1 MKGHTKNNT
10 RLEYA
15 LRLKRLFSDQFMEN
29 TMQSGITTS
38 FYRPDIVYLQFYA
51 NAFDLM
57 CVFICPL
64 TPGLLNGH
72 IRKRP
77 LVETPIMHNPTT
89 TLPDWNLE
97 AATTLSLRR
106 EPACFAFLCGD
117 ADAPPQPI
125 DAINLDLAS
134 IDYYA
139 GRASLW
145 ATLEIRSSATNDQ
158 PLAVL
163 GFDEAFLRP
172 FSRALIE
179 TASNRTPYRMT
190 IRSDVDQPKRQRVV
204 EYVTGP
210 GVPLIE
216 LMLTPQDATVTVSG
230 RSEGG
235 DEQSLFQLPRT
246 DSFLRAFIKMTCQ
259 ADQALRDT
267 LAESEKIA
275 RRRAMGTAA

>member
-1 MKGHTKNNT
+1 MH
-10 RLEYA
+10 EPSHA
-15 LRLKRLFSDQFMEN
+15 L
-29 TMQSGITTS
+29 T
-38 FYRPDIVYLQFYA
+38 
-51 NAFDLM
+51 
-57 CVFICPL
+57 
-64 TPGLLNGH
+64 
-72 IRKRP
+72 
-77 LVETPIMHNPTT
+77 
-89 TLPDWNLE
+89 DWNLE

-125 DAINLDLAS
+125 DSINLDLAS
-134 IDYYA
+134 IDYFA

-145 ATLEIRSSATNDQ
+145 ATLEIRSSASNDQ

-190 IRSDVDQPKRQRVV
+190 IRNVAETPKRQRVV

-216 LMLTPQDATVTVSG
+216 LMLTPQDATVTISG
-230 RSEGG
+230 RADGG
-235 DEQSLFQLPRT
+235 DEQTLFQLPRT

-267 LAESEKIA
+267 LADSEKIA
-275 RRRAMGTAA
+275 RRRAKAAGADKAR

>member
-1 MKGHTKNNT
+1 M
-10 RLEYA
+10 
-15 LRLKRLFSDQFMEN
+15 
-29 TMQSGITTS
+29 
-38 FYRPDIVYLQFYA
+38 
-51 NAFDLM
+51 
-57 CVFICPL
+57 FICPL
-64 TPGLLNGH
+64 TPALLNGD
-72 IRKRP
+72 IANRP
-77 LVETPIMHNPTT
+77 LAEALVMHDPTPAIT
-89 TLPDWNLE
+89 DWNLE

-106 EPACFAFLCGD
+106 EPACFAYLCAD

-145 ATLEIRSSATNDQ
+145 ATLEIRSSASNDQ
-158 PLAVL
+158 PMAVL
-163 GFDEAFLRP
+163 GFDESFLRP

-179 TASNRTPYRMT
+179 TAGNRTPYRMT
-190 IRSDVDQPKRQRVV
+190 IRGDADQPKRHRVV

-210 GVPLIE
+210 GIRLIE
-216 LMLTPQDATVTVSG
+216 LTLTPQDATVTVSG
-230 RSEGG
+230 RADGG
-235 DEQSLFQLPRT
+235 EEQTLFQLPRT

-275 RRRAMGTAA
+275 RRRTKIAAA